1 MITEVLLV
9 LPLYLV
15 LFFMWWRFRPVIK
28 AMADVGNIL
37 NDDDFFGDI
46 VDTPKEGIE
55 QHKKRQCL
63 KSAIDKG
70 KAHFLGYK
78 RTHEK
83 VDKASDDTI
92 NKTYT
97 EYRQRE
103 LNEKVEKTAKAL
115 GFGCLNVA
123 LFNLYTFHL
132 IWDNLFKVVCI

>member
-1 MITEVLLV
+1 
-9 LPLYLV
+9 
-15 LFFMWWRFRPVIK
+15 
-28 AMADVGNIL
+28 MADVGNIL

-46 VDTPKEGIE
+46 ADTPKEGIE

-70 KAHFLGYK
+70 NAHFLGYK
-78 RTHEK
+78 WTHEK

-103 LNEKVEKTAKAL
+103 LNEKVEKTALWLPK
-115 GFGCLNVA
+115 CS
-123 LFNLYTFHL
+123 
-132 IWDNLFKVVCI
+132 II